1 MTAVRVDLR
10 EALAD
15 AALAQVGEML
25 SRSFDVKALDQAD
38 GALTLVVNDAVPSNE
53 LQKRLKQVIRAR
65 RYATGACLFSRSVPD
80 HRDADPQPAL
90 EAKGDVAAL
99 GPGLFAFRGDF
110 LRVRTALDGLV
121 RAIAGRCGAQ
131 DLAYPPLWPVGVL
144 QSINYFHD
152 FPQLAML
159 AAGVAPHYEARHTFA
174 GRFRKGSGDTVIACT
189 AENGLAPA
197 ANALAPT
204 VCDCCYWLLRGR
216 RDVADQI
223 LTIHGQ
229 VFRNETSAHGRIDR
243 LTGYTMREIVLIGSE
258 AFVLARRE
266 TLVDEVIELVTSL
279 DLACTVQAADD
290 PFFSN
295 DALLKN
301 SYQNMAE
308 LKYEV
313 VAPLFGGGSTAVAS
327 VNLHNDFFSRSY
339 DYQDREGNHLA
350 SACVAFGYERM
361 VYALFCRHGAEFS
374 AWPEPVRAALGL
386 NERNETDTP

>member
-1 MTAVRVDLR
+1 MTEARVDLN

-15 AALAQVGEML
+15 DALAQVGETL
-25 SRSFDVKALDQAD
+25 RRSFDVETLDQAG
-38 GALTLVVNDAVPSNE
+38 GALTLVVNDAVATNE
-53 LQKRLKQVIRAR
+53 LRKRLKQVVRAR

-80 HRDADPQPAL
+80 HRETDPQPAL
-90 EAKGDVAAL
+90 EARGDVVAM

-110 LRVRTALDGLV
+110 LRVRAALDGLV
-121 RAIAGRCGAQ
+121 RAIAGRCGAEE
-131 DLAYPPLWPVGVL
+131 LAYPPLWPVDVL
-144 QSINYFHD
+144 RSINYFHD
-152 FPQLAML
+152 FPHLAML
-159 AAGVAPHYEARHTFA
+159 ASGVAPHYEARSAFA
-174 GRFRKGSGDTVIACT
+174 GRFRKGSGETVIACT

-197 ANALAPT
+197 SNALAPT

-216 RDVADQI
+216 RDVADQV

-229 VFRNETSAHGRIDR
+229 VFRNEASAQGRIDR

-258 AFVLARRE
+258 AFVLAKRE
-266 TLVDEVIELVTSL
+266 ALIDEVIELVTGL
-279 DLACTVQAADD
+279 DLACTIQAADD

-301 SYQNMAE
+301 SYQNMAQ

-313 VAPLFGGGSTAVAS
+313 VAPLFAGHGTAVAS

-339 DYQDREGNHLA
+339 AYQDRDGNYPS

-361 VYALFCRHGAEFS
+361 AYALFCRHGAELS

-386 NERNETDTP
+386 NRCNETKTP